1 MKCLGRCKEAAP
13 SRRDG
18 QLSVLVR
25 AEPHPIGHC
34 SSFDRPRRRRPPD
47 FDCCGSAQFGSGGA
61 SPYRSGGAKG
71 VSQQFLT
78 NRNRR
83 TGRSREAFQ
92 IVVRP
97 RFSSSNRYRDRHILI
112 VATSSNR
119 LRRSFA
125 LRFVSPLELGIR
137 KQGSMPADG
146 TFRRIG
152 LLFFITLTL
161 HHSMNEQVPE
171 IASFPALL
179 VAFLHRSTILIDDN
193 HCSQT
198 FRGKPGGRS
207 GGANRSAAN
216 WSHQCLITGVSKRAC
231 VTPLPTG

>member
-1 MKCLGRCKEAAP
+1 MEAIRLIRFGRSLNLP
-13 SRRDG
+13 G
-18 QLSVLVR
+18 IVPLSIVLVIVVVRTLIVAVRLNSVR
-25 AEPHPIGHC
+25 AEPHPTV
-34 SSFDRPRRRRPPD
+34 R
-47 FDCCGSAQFGSGGA
+47 
-61 SPYRSGGAKG
+61 GGAKG

-161 HHSMNEQVPE
+161 HHSMNEQVQE